1 MESQPGHTN
10 PSPERVENQ
19 PKSVNPSLGSVELQP
34 ETISPSL
41 VRPSTRSK
49 HQAES
54 VKPSNPKKRMRHC
67 LGVRRSDRIKGT
79 VMPAQNQDVEPM
91 IEEITLSESE
101 REDDDYRAQSEQ
113 NLPESATLSEK
124 NMEEKLNYIVKRL
137 EEQEMAMEAL
147 KCEVLDNFVEIVHR
161 KFVIALVSLWLY
173 DFCKWNCQ

>member
-1 MESQPGHTN
+1 VESQPGHTN

-41 VRPSTRSK
+41 VRPNTRSK
-49 HQAES
+49 QQAES

-79 VMPAQNQDVEPM
+79 VTPAQNQDIEPM

-101 REDDDYRAQSEQ
+101 KEDDDYPAQSEQ

-137 EEQEMAMEAL
+137 EEQETAMEAL
-147 KCEVLDNFVEIVHR
+147 KCEVLDNFVEIVNR
-161 KFVIALVSLWLY
+161 KFVIALVCLWLY
-173 DFCKWNCQ
+173 DFCKWNCR